1 MLFRGRGSRDGSR
14 RFLRRRG
21 RRPEPQRAN
30 RAGRRRAVRLLIAGL
45 LLLIVA
51 FAIVL
56 VFVQPSSPGDQLRYD
71 EYLSDVRAN
80 RIESA
85 TIAVVDQRITGTYD
99 AGQYWIS
106 TGGAVQGNQIFQNM
120 LAALQNAR
128 VPTAIDQQTL
138 KAALQPLVFVLPTF
152 IFIDAFVLVFLVIQG
167 QGGALAE
174 FGQSGSRRV
183 KTGESRITFRDVAG
197 VDEAVEELVEIRD
210 FLEAPQKF
218 MQMGARVPSGI
229 LLVGPPG
236 CGKTLLARAVAGEA
250 QVPFFSMSG
259 SDFVE
264 IFVGVGAARIRDLF
278 REARAASPAIVFID
292 ELDAVGRGRTASAIS
307 GQDEREATL
316 NQLLVGLDGF
326 ESEPGVVVLAAT
338 NRPDVLDPALLRPGR
353 FDRRVYVDLPDING
367 RVGILNVHCRG
378 KPLDDGVNLQAL
390 ARRTAG
396 FSGADLASV
405 VNEGALLAARRA
417 QTAISQ
423 ALLSEAVERIM
434 AGPERKNRLLT
445 PSDKELIAY
454 HESGHALVSA
464 IANPDDR
471 VHKISIVSRGRAGG
485 HTWFV
490 QEEERRLA
498 TRKQMSARLTTLMG
512 GRAAEQLV
520 SGEPTSGAQDD
531 LERATAMARRMVTE
545 LGMSDKL
552 GPMSLSM
559 AVPRLLGELEVINH
573 YSDDTAST
581 IDGEVRRLLESAR
594 QNAVEV
600 LERNRPTLERIATR
614 LKEVETLEGE
624 ELDTMLYGGRGKADT
639 EPAGVAT

>member
-1 MLFRGRGSRDGSR
+1 MLFRGRGSSGGSR
-14 RFLRRRG
+14 RWFG
-21 RRPEPQRAN
+21 RRNRRAEPSRAA
-30 RAGRRRAVRLLIAGL
+30 RPGRRRAIRLLAAGL
-45 LLLIVA
+45 VLLIVA
-51 FAIVL
+51 LVL
-56 VFVQPSSPGDQLRYD
+56 VLIFVQPSSPGDQLRYD
-71 EYLSDVRAN
+71 EFLSDVRAN

-85 TIAVVDQRITGTYD
+85 TIAVVDQRIQGTYD

-106 TGGAVQGNQIFQNM
+106 TGGSVQGNQLFQNM
-120 LAALQNAR
+120 LTALQNAR
-128 VPTAIDQQTL
+128 VPTTIDQQTI
-138 KAALQPLVFVLPTF
+138 KAALQPLVIILPTF
-152 IFIDAFVLVFLVIQG
+152 IFIDAFVLVFLIVQG

-183 KTGESRITFRDVAG
+183 KSGESRITFRDVAG

-210 FLEAPQKF
+210 FLEAPQRF

-292 ELDAVGRGRTASAIS
+292 ELDAVGRGRTASAIA

-405 VNEGALLAARRA
+405 VNEGALLAARRS

-434 AGPERKNRLLT
+434 AGPERKTRLLT
-445 PSDKELIAY
+445 ASDKELISF
-454 HESGHALVSA
+454 HEAGHALVSA
-464 IANPDDR
+464 MLNPDDR

-498 TRKQMSARLTTLMG
+498 TRKQLSARLTTLMG
-512 GRAAEQLV
+512 GRAAEQIV

-545 LGMSDKL
+545 LGMSDKV
-552 GPMSLSM
+552 GAMSLSM
-559 AVPRLLGELEVINH
+559 AVPRLMGEVEIINH
-573 YSDDTAST
+573 YSNETAATVDS
-581 IDGEVRRLLESAR
+581 EVRRLLESAR

-600 LERNRPTLERIATR
+600 LERNRATLDRIATR
-614 LKEVETLEGE
+614 LQDAETLEGD
-624 ELDTMLYGGRGKADT
+624 ELDEMLYGTSGSQDT